1 MVNIWIKLPM
11 KKYLHL
17 IINKFMKVSETSI
30 EGLLIIEPKIFNDQ
44 RGYFFESYNQRNFS
58 DQGIN
63 ITFVQ
68 DNQSKSDY
76 GVIRGLHYQL
86 SPYDQTKLVRVLVGE
101 INDIAVDLR
110 PESATFGKWFGINL
124 SSENKKQLLIP
135 GGFAHGFSVLS
146 DYAVVLYKCD
156 KFYNPDFEGGI
167 KYNDQILNIDWK
179 IPESEIIVSPKDAL
193 LPAFEIVKKKLI
205 S

>member
-1 MVNIWIKLPM
+1 
-11 KKYLHL
+11 
-17 IINKFMKVSETSI
+17 MKVSETSI

-44 RGYFFESYNQRNFS
+44 RGHFFESYNQRNFYG
-58 DQGIN
+58 QGIN

-86 SPYDQTKLVRVLVGE
+86 APYDQTKLVRVLVGE

-110 PESATFGKWFGINL
+110 PESPTFGKWFGIKL
-124 SSENKKQLLIP
+124 SSGNNKQLLIP

-167 KYNDQILNIDWK
+167 IYNDQILNIDWK
-179 IPESEIIVSPKDAL
+179 IPEEEIIVSAKDAL
-193 LPAFEIVKKKLI
+193 LPPFEIVKKKLI